1 MCIAVNC
8 SWSFVYC
15 VIILCVVLSP
25 LVYCSTVCIAV
36 LHTLVAG
43 LLARSQYPGGPAN
56 DHLDTGFSWFP
67 CV

>member
-1 MCIAVNC
+1 MCVAVNC

-25 LVYCSTVCIAV
+25 HVYCSTVCIAV

-43 LLARSQYPGGPAN
+43 LLARSQYPEVPATGQ
-56 DHLDTGFSWFP
+56 LDTAFCFP
-67 CV
+67 CA